1 MLWPRL
7 IGPAQAAFRRQRAK
21 LILERFP
28 EINGGIVI
36 DVGGSLAFWR
46 SVESILRPSRVLIY
60 NIAIEN
66 IILGMEHREDHVEL
80 YIYDGL
86 KIPQP
91 DGFADVVICNSVIE
105 HVPLS
110 LRANLAAEVMR
121 VGRGFFV
128 QTPAPEFPLE
138 LHFGLPFLH
147 WLPRPFARRLVGI
160 SPFALLSDV
169 DAERYFDETQL
180 LGRSELAKHF
190 PAAHVEVERF
200 LGIPKSMIAIG

>member
-1 MLWPRL
+1 MLWRRL

-21 LILERFP
+21 LILKCFP
-28 EINGGIVI
+28 QINGGIVI

-46 SVESILRPSRVLIY
+46 SVESILRPARVLIY
-60 NIAIEN
+60 NIAMEN
-66 IILGMEHREDHVEL
+66 IVLGMEHHEDHIEL
-80 YIYDGL
+80 YIYDGVR
-86 KIPQP
+86 IPQP
-91 DGFADVVICNSVIE
+91 DRFADVVICNSVIE
-105 HVPLS
+105 HVPLL

-147 WLPRPFARRLVGI
+147 WLPRPIARRLVRV

-180 LGRSELAKHF
+180 LGRSELAMHF
-190 PAAHVEVERF
+190 PTAQIEVERF
-200 LGIPKSMIAIG
+200 LGIPKSVIAIG

>member
-7 IGPAQAAFRRQRAK
+7 IGPAQRAFRAQRAK

-46 SVESILRPSRVLIY
+46 SVEHILRPARVIIY
-60 NIAIEN
+60 NIAMDN
-66 IILGMEHREDHVEL
+66 ITLGMEHREDYIELHV
-80 YIYDGL
+80 YDGRT
-86 KIPQP
+86 IPQP

-121 VGRGFFV
+121 VGRRFFV

-147 WLPRPFARRLVGI
+147 WLPRPLARRLVGI
-160 SPFALLSDV
+160 SPFALFSDV
-169 DAERYFDETQL
+169 NAQRYFDETRL
-180 LGRSELAKHF
+180 LDRRELAGHF
-190 PAAHVEVERF
+190 PAAEFRIERF
-200 LGIPKSMIAIG
+200 LGMPKSLIVIG